1 MDEFRKYSTLIGISL
16 LAFIAIFLL
25 SSPEYLYAAK
35 CYVDTELRESYG
47 SEKSI
52 TLLMDFGDDE
62 YLRDFPLQIKEWTGV
77 ELETSD
83 VKEMVGASAMISR
96 TYARELLSW
105 PVFLVV
111 MQSRNKASFHA
122 PTSCYAVQL
131 GGYDIEEK
139 TEDKVYIAETSWYMK
154 GNLDVIRS
162 NRRVRQALEGTLHD
176 GWLPVNKLIVAKR
189 DDGEVIERR
198 IALYFYMDFPSN
210 ISDRFNMVRVSTV
223 APVSGPYDKELNMAK
238 ELMSETVPLLFEPI
252 RSEGEKM
259 IFMRIAELGPG
270 GYFIIFLLFSIPLA
284 IIIYPRIVAK
294 RKKASGTEQT
304 GHYPIPDRPSSSP

>member
-1 MDEFRKYSTLIGISL
+1 VDEFRKYSTLIGISL

-96 TYARELLSW
+96 TYAREMLSW
-105 PVFLVV
+105 PVFLVI

-122 PTSCYAVQL
+122 PTSCYPVR
-131 GGYDIEEK
+131 GYGVEWNS
-139 TEDKVYIAETSWYMK
+139 EDSVFLTDTSWYMK
-154 GNLDVIRS
+154 GNLDVIRY
-162 NRRVRQALEGTLHD
+162 NRGVSRKLEGTIHD
-176 GWLPVNKLIVAKR
+176 GWIQVNKLIVAKM
-189 DDGEVIERR
+189 DNDEVVERR
-198 IALYFYMDFPSN
+198 VVLYFFMDFPSN
-210 ISDRFNMVRVSTV
+210 TGDRFNMVRVSTP
-223 APVSGPYDKELNMAK
+223 APESGPYDNELNMAK
-238 ELMSETVPLLFEPI
+238 ELMSEIVPLLFEPI

-259 IFMRIAELGPG
+259 ILMRIAGSGPG

-294 RKKASGTEQT
+294 RKKASGTEKT
-304 GHYPIPDRPSSSP
+304 GPSSIPDRPASNP